1 MSNKSP
7 DLYSVPAKFRSL
19 ENLHVL
25 FWLVKD
31 ICWCIGF
38 KPLGVAMIFPT
49 LSVAVYI
56 MIKNRQIVSEL
67 THNLAIIFWIT
78 ANSIWM
84 IFEFTGTDEQ
94 LKNYCLIPFGLGLA
108 ILIYYYAVYLP
119 TSRKQTANVEGQV

>member
-1 MSNKSP
+1 LENKNR
-7 DLYSVPAKFRSL
+7 DVYAVPAKLRSL

-56 MIKNRQIVSEL
+56 MVKNRQVVSEL
-67 THNLAIIFWIT
+67 AHNLAIIFWIT
-78 ANSIWM
+78 ANSMWM
-84 IFEFTGTDEQ
+84 IFEFTGTDER
-94 LKNYCLIPFGLGLA
+94 LKNFCLIPFLTGLA
-108 ILIYYYAVYLP
+108 VLVCYYGFYVPFA
-119 TSRKQTANVEGQV
+119 RKRKTELV